1 MIKRG
6 YNNDGFRNFCTY
18 IGVALAVM
26 GNAQNNDMEA
36 QLESIFSNGTSNP
49 GDTFLYIGIAVAV
62 VGLILLIVGLTK
74 NKKK

>member
-1 MIKRG
+1 
-6 YNNDGFRNFCTY
+6 
-18 IGVALAVM
+18 M

-74 NKKK
+74 NKKKWRNTEKNIALAQIAKHNKKE